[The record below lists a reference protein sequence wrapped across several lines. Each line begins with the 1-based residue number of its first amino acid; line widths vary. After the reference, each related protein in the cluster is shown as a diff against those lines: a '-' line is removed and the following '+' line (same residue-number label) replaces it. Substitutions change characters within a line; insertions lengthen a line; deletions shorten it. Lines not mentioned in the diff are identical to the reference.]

1 MIDRTVK
8 RLLETGE
15 ITPLHLQVALEEQH
29 ITNESIIK
37 ILLKKGFI
45 TEARIKDTLEI
56 YEEEDI
62 NIKTIEINPGVLKML
77 PYHLIKNNKVFPLK
91 FENNN
96 FVLGMTDPKDL
107 LAKDA
112 VSMFLGKT
120 ISLQRF
126 KISPEDHE
134 FLLNKYSHS
143 INENKEVIE
152 TIIEPDKSEDKEVDT
167 ISTSSDNVPIE
178 KLVAKI
184 LDNAIYK
191 RAVQISAEPNDDNI
205 KIRFKIDDTFYEEA
219 RFPRKMYQNF
229 INYIKQLCKIDI
241 TEHDYYSGHFK
252 FLHSPRNEEK
262 SDKLSDKKEISFVVN
277 SIKTVQGDK
286 LILRPGYQIPDL
298 KNLFYYK
305 EIYEYIKQ
313 VISKNRGLILVIGN
327 AGSGKSTTLY
337 SILKNKISTKYQLMT
352 IEDNI
357 KYIFDNYVSQIQ
369 IKKDKNNNSI
379 TDLVYE
385 VSRHNPDV
393 LMVQDIKDEE
403 WSAKIEELALSGM
416 LVLTGMRAYNVLSA
430 FKRLK
435 YINFPN
441 FASIQCIVN
450 QKLLKKLCPYCKIK
464 STLTPQQLLYL
475 GVKFEQ
481 IPAVYT
487 ADLKGCNKCYGGFSG
502 LIGIFEV
509 VKMTREII
517 TLLNTGD
524 HQGEE
529 MTKAINSSCIITFKD
544 YSTRLLMDGIISYE
558 ELNKI

>member
-29 ITNESIIK
+29 ITNESLIK

-62 NIKTIEINPGVLKML
+62 DIKNLHINPGVLKML
-77 PYHLIKNNKVFPLK
+77 PFHLIKNNKVFPLK

-96 FVLGMTDPKDL
+96 FVLGMVDPKDL

-112 VSMFLGKT
+112 VSLFLGKS
-120 ISLQRF
+120 ISMQRF
-126 KISPEDHE
+126 KISEDDHE
-134 FLLNKYSHS
+134 YLLNKYAHS
-143 INENKEVIE
+143 INDAKEILEKINDETTDELVIAKEAEQNNNSIEN
-152 TIIEPDKSEDKEVDT
+152 T
-167 ISTSSDNVPIE
+167 PIE
-178 KLVAKI
+178 KIVNKI
-184 LDNAIYK
+184 LENALYK
-191 RAVQISAEPNDDNI
+191 RANQISAEPSDEFI
-205 KIRFKIDDTFYEEA
+205 KVRFKIDDTFYEET
-219 RFPRKMYQNF
+219 RIPRKMYMNF
-229 INYIKQLCKIDI
+229 INHIKQLCSIDI
-241 TEHDYYSGHFK
+241 TEHDYYSGHFN
-252 FLHSPRNEEK
+252 FVYSDRTDEK
-262 SDKLSDKKEISFVVN
+262 TIDKKNINFVVN
-277 SIKTVQGDK
+277 SIKTIHGDK

-305 EIYEYIKQ
+305 EIYEYIEKLT
-313 VISKNRGLILVIGN
+313 SKNRGLILIIGN

-337 SILKNKISTKYQLMT
+337 SILKHKVSTKYQLVSL
-352 IEDNI
+352 EDHI
-357 KYIFDNYVSQIQ
+357 KYVFDNYVSQIQ
-369 IKKDKNNNSI
+369 IKKEKNHNSV
-379 TDLVYE
+379 TELVYE

-393 LMVQDIKDEE
+393 LMVQDIKDKE
-403 WSAKIEELALSGM
+403 WAAKIEELALSGM
-416 LVLTGMRAYNVLSA
+416 LVLSGMRAYNILSA

-435 YINFPN
+435 HIDFPN
-441 FASIQCIVN
+441 FASIQCIIN
-450 QKLLKKLCPYCKIK
+450 QKLLKRLCPYCKVK
-464 STLTPQQLLYL
+464 TSLNPQQLLHL

-487 ADLKGCNKCYGGFSG
+487 ADSRGCTKCYGGFRG

-509 VKMTREII
+509 VKISKEII
-517 TLLNTGD
+517 QLLNKNE

-529 MTKAINSSCIITFKD
+529 MSKHINSACIMTFKD
-544 YSTRLLMDGIISYE
+544 YATRLLMDGIISYE